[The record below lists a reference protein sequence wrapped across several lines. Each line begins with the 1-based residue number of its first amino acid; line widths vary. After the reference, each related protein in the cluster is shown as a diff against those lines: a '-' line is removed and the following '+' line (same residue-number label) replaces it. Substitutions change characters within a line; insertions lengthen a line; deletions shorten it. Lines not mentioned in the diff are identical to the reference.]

1 MTNKNYL
8 LYVDNEKYVLR
19 LPGVMTSNLIS
30 RHYEMNN
37 SILMSQAEFNV
48 ETIYF
53 NADNGIKITKF
64 LEKGINFNHN
74 NIHQYEYLFLISK
87 ELYKLHHSDIQFNNE
102 FNVFETFQQYFDL
115 LKDKNGFFCF
125 NKNIPLIYEFFIK
138 ISKNNSFYNIK
149 CPCHNDLVPE
159 NILMKNNKLF
169 FIDWEYSGMNAPLY
183 LIKRKL
189 LPHFNKVSLLAILG
203 GCLGGPVG
211 MICYL
216 QSLQYVGVSYAA
228 TISICYPIIASILSI
243 KFLAVKASRRTLFS
257 FVFIVLL
264 LMPVMYQGENS
275 EIRILGIIF
284 AFSCALC
291 WALEIVIS
299 SYVMQH
305 YLSDQVYLFRQIGS
319 SLGYFLIIL
328 FMFFYGTY
336 DNLIDF
342 NFFKDVNLWKLEW
355 IVIISSGFSYFLYY
369 KSIAI
374 LNPIRAMALNITY
387 SLWAIVLSAVLLSKE
402 ISIFLLMIGIIVLMN
417 IFIVAKGEEK

>member
-1 MTNKNYL
+1 MRLFSEKQRIIHVGYFCGL
-8 LYVDNEKYVLR
+8 LSGLFWAISGIYYEKLYTDFPMLNAFA
-19 LPGVMTSNLIS
+19 LNIIIL
-30 RHYEMNN
+30 
-37 SILMSQAEFNV
+37 SIAEITLLLMA
-48 ETIYF
+48 Y
-53 NADNGIKITKF
+53 G
-64 LEKGINFNHN
+64 
-74 NIHQYEYLFLISK
+74 
-87 ELYKLHHSDIQFNNE
+87 
-102 FNVFETFQQYFDL
+102 
-115 LKDKNGFFCF
+115 
-125 NKNIPLIYEFFIK
+125 
-138 ISKNNSFYNIK
+138 
-149 CPCHNDLVPE
+149 
-159 NILMKNNKLF
+159 
-169 FIDWEYSGMNAPLY
+169 Y

-189 LPHFNKVSLLAILG
+189 LPHFNKLSLLAILG

-291 WALEIVIS
+291 WAFEIVIS

>member
-8 LYVDNEKYVLR
+8 LHVDNEKYVLR

-74 NIHQYEYLFLISK
+74 NIHQYEYLSLISK

-125 NKNIPLIYEFFIK
+125 NKNIQLIYEFFLK

-169 FIDWEYSGMNAPLY
+169 FIDWEYSGMNAPLFDVAAFFLESRIPEEKQKY
-183 LIKRKL
+183 FLAHYDHHLDFENSRMEILFHQFTQDVLWFLWTLIKEENNET
-189 LPHFNKVSLLAILG
+189 FEN
-203 GCLGGPVG
+203 
-211 MICYL
+211 Y
-216 QSLQYVGVSYAA
+216 
-228 TISICYPIIASILSI
+228 ASIRINRAYELM
-243 KFLAVKASRRTLFS
+243 KELMKNG
-257 FVFIVLL
+257 FI
-264 LMPVMYQGENS
+264 
-275 EIRILGIIF
+275 
-284 AFSCALC
+284 
-291 WALEIVIS
+291 
-299 SYVMQH
+299 
-305 YLSDQVYLFRQIGS
+305 
-319 SLGYFLIIL
+319 
-328 FMFFYGTY
+328 
-336 DNLIDF
+336 
-342 NFFKDVNLWKLEW
+342 
-355 IVIISSGFSYFLYY
+355 
-369 KSIAI
+369 
-374 LNPIRAMALNITY
+374 
-387 SLWAIVLSAVLLSKE
+387 
-402 ISIFLLMIGIIVLMN
+402 
-417 IFIVAKGEEK
+417 